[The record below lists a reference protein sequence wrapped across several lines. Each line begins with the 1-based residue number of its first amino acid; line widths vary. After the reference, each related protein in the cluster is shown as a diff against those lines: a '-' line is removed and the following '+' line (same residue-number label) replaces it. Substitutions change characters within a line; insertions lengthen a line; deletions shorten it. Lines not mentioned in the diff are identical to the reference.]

1 MQILGAADLVE
12 GLYIRYREFSDKQEY
27 HMVTVLNAGATSYVL
42 SNLKK
47 FTRYEFFLVPFYK
60 TIEGR
65 PSNVKLATTL
75 EDIPSGAP
83 ENVHVGMINSTSAFV
98 RWAPPPKSEQN
109 GQLVGYRVS
118 LAETPLCNCSK
129 SLSANKFSNISFPLF
144 RFKSRATAATR
155 YSDKCR

>member
-1 MQILGAADLVE
+1 ME
-12 GLYIRYREFSDKQEY
+12 GLYIRYREVSDKQEY

-65 PSNVKLATTL
+65 PSNVKLATTQ

-98 RWAPPPKSEQN
+98 RWAPPPKNEQN
-109 GQLVGYRVS
+109 GLLVGYRVS
-118 LAETPLCNCSK
+118 AFHSISTCM
-129 SLSANKFSNISFPLF
+129 KFNF
-144 RFKSRATAATR
+144 
-155 YSDKCR
+155 